1 MPRSP
6 YPNNAQLLHQP
17 TCYMCLFCAPYQMGK
32 EGYVSFTQLNT
43 TTHSLFL
50 PEVWLKCKSLCCPSL
65 YISLGHKHLLSFH
78 SPKKITASNKT
89 FFFFE
94 WISHKS
100 DRAADRPLFCISS
113 EQKNGSGIPSPTTLQ
128 PLLARTTSRNITFQ
142 GLSLQLFASLAR
154 LRLNDCHESHAL
166 ETPLSETW
174 KELTSQDW
182 HQTIITVGSKFRRQK
197 CYGPLVVSWAI
208 PADFFVEGTMAE
220 TSIKIG
226 KGCRCQNKR
235 MQIRTRAFSY

>member
-89 FFFFE
+89 FFFFWVNFTQVWQSSRQAPFLYFQWTE
-94 WISHKS
+94 KWQWHPITYHPSAFAGQDHLKEHYISRLITSVICFLGEIKTKWLPWIPCFR
-100 DRAADRPLFCISS
+100 DSS
-113 EQKNGSGIPSPTTLQ
+113 VRNMK
-128 PLLARTTSRNITFQ
+128 RTHFP
-142 GLSLQLFASLAR
+142 R
-154 LRLNDCHESHAL
+154 L
-166 ETPLSETW
+166 TP
-174 KELTSQDW
+174 DNN
-182 HQTIITVGSKFRRQK
+182 H
-197 CYGPLVVSWAI
+197 
-208 PADFFVEGTMAE
+208 
-220 TSIKIG
+220 
-226 KGCRCQNKR
+226 CRK
-235 MQIRTRAFSY
+235 QI